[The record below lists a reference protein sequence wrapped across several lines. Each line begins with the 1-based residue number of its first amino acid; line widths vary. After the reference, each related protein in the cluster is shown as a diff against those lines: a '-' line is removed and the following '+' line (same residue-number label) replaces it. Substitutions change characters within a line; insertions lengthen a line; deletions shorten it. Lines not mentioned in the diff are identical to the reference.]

1 MKKILRNVEIYGIL
15 LFGALIAA
23 LGVDVFLAPQD
34 IVGGGLSGL
43 GIVVNSLTGF
53 PVGTFMLILN
63 VPLFCI
69 GFRCLGSA
77 FLTRSVFGAFSFSVL
92 TDLLSW
98 IPPITDDPLLAAL
111 FGGSLLGI
119 GMGIVFM
126 FGATTGGTDIVAQ
139 LFHKIFSFLDVGK
152 WLLVIDAIVIL
163 TSGFLLGKWE
173 YCLYGVISAV
183 ANGVLVDMVIQG
195 MNFAKVVYVI
205 SPKAEQI
212 AEKVIHSLDRG
223 ITGLYGRGMFTK
235 NDTTVLMCVVKKREI
250 PKFEQII
257 LEEDKDAFI
266 IFTAARSVS
275 GKGFKIYPIN

>member
-1 MKKILRNVEIYGIL
+1 MKKLLRNLEIYGIL

-23 LGVDVFLAPQD
+23 LGVNAFLVPQN
-34 IVGGGLSGL
+34 IVGGGLSGV
-43 GIVVNSLTGF
+43 GIVVHSLTGF

-69 GFRCLGSA
+69 GFRSLGTA

-98 IPPITDDPLLAAL
+98 LPPITKDPLLAAL

-139 LFHKIFSFLDVGK
+139 LFHKLFSFLDVGK
-152 WLLVIDAIVIL
+152 WLLVIDAAVIL
-163 TSGFLLGKWE
+163 SSGFVLGNWE
-173 YCLYGVISAV
+173 YCLYGIVAAV

-212 AEKVIHSLDRG
+212 ADKVIHSLDRG
-223 ITGLYGRGMFTK
+223 ITGLYGRGMFTQ
-235 NDTTVLMCVVKKREI
+235 NDVTVLLCVVKKREI

-266 IFTAARSVS
+266 IFTGARSVS